1 MLPTLLLYIPL
12 TGLRHV
18 DVSTLFAG
26 LLLRRK
32 ISLANDNEA
41 DVPCNWKIGLTRGN
55 SIFIMEILTHQSK
68 HQWNS
73 KSTVTEA
80 KTFCKRRW
88 NLPQATTKPTMAG
101 WKNEMTRDTPEALS
115 MTCYA
120 ESHHCLCLHYCL
132 ICLTHYLTTRL
143 PIRLGLVS

>member
-1 MLPTLLLYIPL
+1 MSPPFLRVYFYVGKFPLLTTP
-12 TGLRHV
+12 
-18 DVSTLFAG
+18 S
-26 LLLRRK
+26 RR
-32 ISLANDNEA
+32 SVQLE
-41 DVPCNWKIGLTRGN
+41 VGLTRGN